1 MTSLRKLLFPS
12 VVGILTYI
20 LVKKCFPV
28 KFVDSKD
35 GMTDVPRGG
44 HNSLF
49 ELWQKLCNDRALKIA
64 LISVFGTAGIMH
76 FNEEIVQFLSQAQF
90 LHLCKNTD
98 DKNLQIIC
106 NIAEKHDLLEH
117 SAAVRELIL
126 NDKLTYNDKLNLL
139 KIKLDFII
147 NGECAGKKRFVVVT
161 LLGLIIT
168 FSVSGVGGLALILE
182 ALYRLFQEGKISKAV
197 YDALKNL
204 LLSKDN
210 TPNRIARIIEILRKA
225 KEIIL

>member
-1 MTSLRKLLFPS
+1 M
-12 VVGILTYI
+12 Y
-20 LVKKCFPV
+20 
-28 KFVDSKD
+28 
-35 GMTDVPRGG
+35 
-44 HNSLF
+44 
-49 ELWQKLCNDRALKIA
+49 Q
-64 LISVFGTAGIMH
+64 
-76 FNEEIVQFLSQAQF
+76 
-90 LHLCKNTD
+90 
-98 DKNLQIIC
+98 
-106 NIAEKHDLLEH
+106 
-117 SAAVRELIL
+117 IL
-126 NDKLTYNDKLNLL
+126 NLTLNDKLNLL

-147 NGECAGKKRFVVVT
+147 NGECAGKKRFIVVT

>member
-1 MTSLRKLLFPS
+1 MEARYGTLLLF
-12 VVGILTYI
+12 IL
-20 LVKKCFPV
+20 
-28 KFVDSKD
+28 
-35 GMTDVPRGG
+35 R
-44 HNSLF
+44 LF
-49 ELWQKLCNDRALKIA
+49 LNI
-64 LISVFGTAGIMH
+64 I
-76 FNEEIVQFLSQAQF
+76 
-90 LHLCKNTD
+90 
-98 DKNLQIIC
+98 NLYQ
-106 NIAEKHDLLEH
+106 
-117 SAAVRELIL
+117 IL
-126 NDKLTYNDKLNLL
+126 NLTLNDKLNLL

-147 NGECAGKKRFVVVT
+147 NGECAGKKRFIVVT